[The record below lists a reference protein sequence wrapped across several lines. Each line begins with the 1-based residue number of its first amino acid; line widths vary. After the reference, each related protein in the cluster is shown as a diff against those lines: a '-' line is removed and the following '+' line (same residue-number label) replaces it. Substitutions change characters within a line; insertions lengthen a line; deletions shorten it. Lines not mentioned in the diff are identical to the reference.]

1 MQIINNQ
8 NCVLRSVIA
17 GLLFLITAKTLPA
30 QEQGQDSTSM
40 TKELNE
46 IVISAPTNVVLGNKS
61 IFFPPKELKNA
72 TNSCVQ
78 LLSGMQIPELIVNP
92 ASGTVSLS
100 GDNVLSIRINGRE
113 ASESE
118 LASISSKDI
127 SKIEYIS
134 NPGVRYGDVDAV
146 LNIIVKRR
154 DEGYGVMLNLLQ
166 SPNRGWGNYTAAIKY
181 NIGKSEWT
189 LDYTSNPMWNMDCYR
204 DNSEYIN
211 LPDGTYIS
219 RVEEGKKVPNR
230 MVTHHASLQYSYAES
245 NRLLFNVQ
253 ARLLRKN
260 DKIISEGDITTIIGD
275 YCATGFEHESSR
287 IKSWQ
292 GDLDIYFYYKINN
305 RNKLYFNVVPTII
318 DGISNRSYQ
327 TSESMI
333 ASDIDNR
340 GFHLLAEGIWE
351 GRIRNGSLSAGF
363 RYKNSWDKAIY
374 PLTGNT
380 IREEAVN
387 NYLFAE
393 WTQSLDDL
401 QYSVGMG
408 GTLYTISSPISYTS
422 TFINPRLSARYSPF
436 DRSGFSLSLATLTVT
451 PSINQLN
458 PILQQVDMYQWAEG
472 NIELRPYQRYE
483 QQLGFDGTF
492 NDIFVKGNI
501 TNRYCHNPIMD
512 IKEFNEGAIINS
524 FKNAGYNNDF
534 EVSAMLRLPLFIKQ
548 LTLSV
553 DGGWH
558 YTISKGYNY
567 RHTYSQPFI
576 NAQLMYLNGPWW
588 VMLKYNSTYNNLWG
602 EMISSTNQN
611 LLNIG
616 LGYTYRKATFMAGIV
631 NPFGNVELRTEN
643 LNAIA
648 GYDRTYQA
656 SGSNQLVW
664 VGVTF
669 NFHQGKK
676 RAKMQKKLDNTIIYE
691 SINNTMK

>member
-8 NCVLRSVIA
+8 RGMLRGATTMS
-17 GLLFLITAKTLPA
+17 LLFMAAIAMPA
-30 QEQGQDSTSM
+30 QDQGQDTTSM

-78 LLSGMQIPELIVNP
+78 LLSGLQIPELIVNP
-92 ASGTVSLS
+92 ASGSVSLS
-100 GDNVLSIRINGRE
+100 GDNKLSIRINGRE
-113 ASESE
+113 VSEVE

-127 SKIEYIS
+127 TKIEYIS

-146 LNIIVKRR
+146 LNISVKRR

-166 SPNRGWGNYTAAIKY
+166 SPNRGWGNYTAALKY

-211 LPDGTYIS
+211 FPDGTYIS
-219 RVEEGKKVPNR
+219 RVEDGKEVPSR

-245 NRLLFNVQ
+245 NRLLLNIQ

-260 DKIISEGDITTIIGD
+260 DKNISEGDITTKIGD
-275 YCATGFEHESSR
+275 YTSTEFEHESSR

-292 GDLDIYFYYKINN
+292 GDLDIYLYYKINN

-327 TSESMI
+327 TSESII
-333 ASDIDNR
+333 ASDIDNS

-351 GRIRNGSLSAGF
+351 GRICNGSLSAGL
-363 RYKNSWDKAIY
+363 RSKNSWDKAIY

-380 IREEAVN
+380 VREETLN

-393 WTQSLDDL
+393 WTQSLDVL

-422 TFINPRLSARYSPF
+422 TFINPRLSVRYRPF
-436 DRSGFSLSLATLTVT
+436 ERSGFSLSFNTITIT

-483 QQLGFDGTF
+483 QQFGFDGTF

-501 TNRYCHNPIMD
+501 TNRYCHNPIMGVKGYND
-512 IKEFNEGAIINS
+512 EAIINS

-534 EVSAMLRLPLFIKQ
+534 EISAMLRLPLFIKQ

-588 VMLKYNSTYNNLWG
+588 VMCKFNTTYNNLWG

-616 LGYTYRKATFMAGIV
+616 FGYTYRKATFMAGIV

-643 LNAIA
+643 LNALA
-648 GYDRTYQA
+648 GYDRIYQA
-656 SGSNQLVW
+656 SGSNQLIW
-664 VGVTF
+664 VGVTL
-669 NFHQGKK
+669 NLHQGKK
-676 RAKMQKKLDNTIIYE
+676 RAKMQKKLDNTTIYE

>member
-1 MQIINNQ
+1 M
-8 NCVLRSVIA
+8 LRGATTMS
-17 GLLFLITAKTLPA
+17 LLFMAAIAMPA
-30 QEQGQDSTSM
+30 QDQGQDTTSM

-78 LLSGMQIPELIVNP
+78 LLSGLQIPELIVNP
-92 ASGTVSLS
+92 ASGSVSLS
-100 GDNVLSIRINGRE
+100 GDNKLSIRINGRE
-113 ASESE
+113 VSEVE

-127 SKIEYIS
+127 TKIEYIS

-146 LNIIVKRR
+146 LNISVKRR

-166 SPNRGWGNYTAAIKY
+166 SPNRGWGNYTAALKY

-211 LPDGTYIS
+211 FPDGTFIS
-219 RVEEGKKVPNR
+219 RVEDGKEVPNR

-245 NRLLFNVQ
+245 NRLLLNIQ

-260 DKIISEGDITTIIGD
+260 DKNISEGDITTKIGD
-275 YCATGFEHESSR
+275 YTSTEFEHESSR

-292 GDLDIYFYYKINN
+292 GDLDIYLYYKINN

-327 TSESMI
+327 TSESII
-333 ASDIDNR
+333 ASDIDNS

-351 GRIRNGSLSAGF
+351 GRICNGSLSAGL
-363 RYKNSWDKAIY
+363 RSKNSWDKAIY

-380 IREEAVN
+380 VREETLN

-393 WTQSLDDL
+393 WTQSLDVL

-422 TFINPRLSARYSPF
+422 TFINPRLSVRYRPF
-436 DRSGFSLSLATLTVT
+436 ERSGFSLSFNTITIT

-458 PILQQVDMYQWAEG
+458 PMLQQVDMYQWAEG

-483 QQLGFDGTF
+483 QQFGFDGTF

-501 TNRYCHNPIMD
+501 TNRYCHNPIMGVKGYND
-512 IKEFNEGAIINS
+512 EAIINS

-534 EVSAMLRLPLFIKQ
+534 EISAMLRLPLFIKQ

-588 VMLKYNSTYNNLWG
+588 VMCKFNTTYNNLWG

-616 LGYTYRKATFMAGIV
+616 FGYTYRKATFMAGIV

-643 LNAIA
+643 LNALA
-648 GYDRTYQA
+648 GYDRIYQA
-656 SGSNQLVW
+656 SGSNQLIW
-664 VGVTF
+664 VGVTL
-669 NFHQGKK
+669 NLHQGKK
-676 RAKMQKKLDNTIIYE
+676 RAKMQKKLDNTTIYE